1 MINKINM
8 IARRYSMFSHKF
20 FSKVLMIGALLVLV
34 AGCAAA
40 PSELASSSAGAPS
53 TSSQGSNNPAS
64 SALGSSNSQSISP
77 VVQTTSGNGGGITVT
92 GTGAVSGTPDMVQV
106 SVGVVTQGA
115 TVQDAV
121 SANAS
126 QMSTLLSA
134 LKADGIAETDI
145 QTSNYNVS
153 SQNNPKPIAP
163 GSTATTEAT
172 YYVNNQVQVTL
183 HDVSKL
189 GDLLDKLVAA
199 GANNIYGV
207 SFGISDTSQLEDQ
220 ARAKAVQ
227 DATNKAQ
234 SLAKLEGVTLGN
246 VISVSETSGY
256 PGPVYA
262 AAAGIGGGG
271 TPIQPGQLQ
280 VSVNLQVTYAI
291 K

>member
-1 MINKINM
+1 ML
-8 IARRYSMFSHKF
+8 SHKF
-20 FSKVLMIGALLVLV
+20 LPKVLLTGALLVLM

-40 PSELASSSAGAPS
+40 PAAVASTGSNISSTAG
-53 TSSQGSNNPAS
+53 QGSNSPAS
-64 SALGSSNSQSISP
+64 GALGSGSAPAASP
-77 VVQTTSGNGGGITVT
+77 ALQATSASGSGITVT
-92 GTGAVSGTPDMVQV
+92 GTGTVSGTPNMVQV

-126 QMSTLLSA
+126 QMNALLSA
-134 LKADGIAETDI
+134 LKADGIADNDI

-153 SQNNPKPIAP
+153 TQNNPKPIAP
-163 GSTATTEAT
+163 GGTETTETT

-207 SFGISDTSQLEDQ
+207 NFGISDPSQLEDQ
-220 ARAKAVQ
+220 AQAKAVD
-227 DATNKAQ
+227 DATHRAQ

-256 PGPVYA
+256 PGTVYP
-262 AAAGIGGGG
+262 AAAGLGGGG
-271 TPIQPGQLQ
+271 TPIQAGQLQ
-280 VSVNLQVTYAI
+280 VSVSLQVTYAI